1 MTGRP
6 DEPAIPH
13 QAHGVIALE
22 PGECTSCLICVRE
35 CPTWC
40 ISLESHPEQQ
50 DSGRRT
56 KTVNVLD
63 DFRIDFGLCMNCGIC
78 IEVCPTDALSWQPD
92 FDYPARAPIQLVH
105 HTERLES
112 WRRT

>member
-1 MTGRP
+1 MS
-6 DEPAIPH
+6 EIPRE
-13 QAHGVIALE
+13 AHGVIALE

-40 ISLESHPEQQ
+40 ISLDSHPEQQ
-50 DSGRRT
+50 ESGRRM

-92 FDYPARAPIQLVH
+92 FDYPAQAPDQLVH

-112 WRRT
+112 WRQQ

>member
-1 MTGRP
+1 MTDATSP
-6 DEPAIPH
+6 DVPR
-13 QAHGVIALE
+13 QAHGVISLDAAA
-22 PGECTSCLICVRE
+22 CTSCLICVRE

-40 ISLESHPEQQ
+40 ISLESHPEHEVV
-50 DSGRRT
+50 GRRT
-56 KTVNVLD
+56 RTVSVLD

-92 FDYPARAPIQLVH
+92 FDYPAQAPDQLVH

-112 WRRT
+112 WRPA